1 MLDLVFDSSR
11 APIFECWMVG
21 CEFKNKHKKICI
33 EKILDY
39 VLKFVNNIKL
49 FNIITYIHIHI
60 LGGIYILRES
70 SL

>member
-39 VLKFVNNIKL
+39 VLKICQQYL
-49 FNIITYIHIHI
+49 IIQHYYIHTHTYI
-60 LGGIYILRES
+60 GGYIYT
-70 SL
+70 